1 MPGTRARSATVLCGL
16 AAASILGCR
25 ARGSE
30 PPPAPIRLVDLYKP
44 DAAAKRNAPG
54 VSLPP
59 PMEWRFASIPAPSSG
74 PSPKPPA
81 WTAGPGVQGL
91 TVPDGHLVG
100 RATSDL
106 PVIDLER
113 PPSEDRDV
121 VHEVQVR
128 MRASAG
134 ANLSVGLRPME
145 ENDLKGEADLA
156 SIIPSALN
164 NPLVPRH
171 ANGHDLLRATVRIQR
186 NLPV

>member
-91 TVPDGHLVG
+91 TVRDGHLVG

-134 ANLSVGLRPME
+134 LSR
-145 ENDLKGEADLA
+145 
-156 SIIPSALN
+156 
-164 NPLVPRH
+164 
-171 ANGHDLLRATVRIQR
+171 
-186 NLPV
+186 

>member
-1 MPGTRARSATVLCGL
+1 MLATRARSSLLLCGL
-16 AAASILGCR
+16 AAALIPGCR
-25 ARGSE
+25 PRGSE
-30 PPPAPIRLVDLYKP
+30 TAPAPIRLVDLYKP
-44 DAAAKRNAPG
+44 DPAVNTNAPG

-59 PMEWRFASIPAPSSG
+59 PVEWRFVSIPAPSSG
-74 PSPKPPA
+74 PSGTPPA

-91 TVPDGHLVG
+91 TVRDGHLVG

-134 ANLSVGLRPME
+134 ANLSVALRPTE
-145 ENDLKGEADLA
+145 KVDLKAEADLA
-156 SIIPSALN
+156 PI
-164 NPLVPRH
+164 
-171 ANGHDLLRATVRIQR
+171 
-186 NLPV
+186 